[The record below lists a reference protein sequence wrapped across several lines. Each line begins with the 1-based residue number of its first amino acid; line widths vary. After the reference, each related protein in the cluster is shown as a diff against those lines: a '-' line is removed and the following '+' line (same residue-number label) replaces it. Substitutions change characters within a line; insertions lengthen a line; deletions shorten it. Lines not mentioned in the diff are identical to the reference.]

1 MTLSDQHLLDHL
13 ACAPT
18 MNHTT
23 CQLKQ
28 LQRIMLDTDGVTMA
42 SGKVWDIKA
51 KRICPGVYR
60 ISLELKS

>member
-1 MTLSDQHLLDHL
+1 LNHL
-13 ACAPT
+13 ASAPT

-23 CQLKQ
+23 CELKQ

-42 SGKVWDIKA
+42 SGKLWDIVS

-60 ISLELKS
+60 ISLELKND